1 MLGICLR
8 ESVCIMLL
16 SPLTTLPFVSTVA
29 SPICSRILI
38 VLGMKRRLHT
48 TGKRIWTSA
57 LRDLPIIEGGRN
69 GPKVVA
75 VMDKIGAMDLGFN

>member
-29 SPICSRILI
+29 SPICYRIVRVIAMKLRSRA
-38 VLGMKRRLHT
+38 
-48 TGKRIWTSA
+48 TGKRIWTRSLTA
-57 LRDLPIIEGGRN
+57 LPVMEGARS
-69 GPKVVA
+69 GPAVVVA
-75 VMDKIGAMDLGFN
+75 MDPIGAMDLGFK